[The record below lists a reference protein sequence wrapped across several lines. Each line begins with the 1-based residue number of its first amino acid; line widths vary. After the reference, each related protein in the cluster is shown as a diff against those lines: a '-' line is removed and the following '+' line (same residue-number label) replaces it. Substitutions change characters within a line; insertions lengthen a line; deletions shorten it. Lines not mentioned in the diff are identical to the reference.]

1 MKPFSTIAI
10 PHRDI
15 LEGRLTMDVFAA
27 NLWEV
32 YKGRAHE
39 DYRDSNIFFRKTYFT
54 EGLNNLLDIAEQ
66 RLKGEGGDPII
77 QLQTPFGGGK
87 THSLIALYHK
97 AKEWGVNV
105 VVIDGSALGPK
116 EIPLWEE
123 IELQLTGKVEKLKGR
138 TSPGGETLR
147 ELFAPHQPLLILM
160 DEILEYVI
168 AASGIKVEDSTLAS
182 QVLTFVRRLTD
193 TVRTLDKTIL
203 IHTYP
208 SRSHY
213 AEHDQKLLN
222 QLQERSGRMEKIYTP
237 VHDEEIY
244 PVIRRRLFSSVNE
257 AEARE
262 TIAEFLEYAEREK
275 MLPEGVEKSSYR
287 ERYMKSY
294 PFQPDVIDVLYKRWG
309 SFPDFQR
316 TRGVLRLLSL
326 VVYAMRESK
335 NPFITL
341 ADFDLSNGMIKGELL
356 RYIGPEYNSV
366 IAQDITSNDAG
377 AKKVDKSL
385 GDAYI
390 PFSFGI
396 KTATSIFMYSFS
408 GGPERGGTINEIKLA
423 SADVSTPSSII
434 VEAISKLKE
443 HLFYI
448 QTDGKLFFTNQPN
461 LNRVLLTKME
471 NITDEELKVT
481 EKTLLTN
488 HLKREHFETFLWPGN
503 SKDIPDTKSLK
514 LIIEQS
520 QKGEKCKELLENYGE
535 RPRVYRNTP
544 IFLYPINSE
553 RINFKSFLKRKL
565 AWQLVEGDKNIGLTF
580 EQRREVKEK
589 IKKAEN
595 EVKEFLRNLYRIVLL
610 PSKDKFT
617 EIDLGIP
624 TYGAE
629 TTIDREIYER
639 LRSEGQILEKLAPLS
654 LREKYLKDK
663 DRVYVETKNILESF
677 FKTPG
682 EIRIVSDE
690 VLKTCIKEGV
700 KQGLFGLGDV
710 EEGKTICRHFKVECT
725 PELTEGEILI
735 RADLCTPPEKEEY
748 KSEDDVIPTKKG
760 IGDGVK
766 KEEYGKKYR
775 TIHLKLGVPTGKLSE
790 IVRVIPFIKS
800 MFKTVNVKVEISAVN
815 GEMSVSDYEDKIME
829 AIKQAEVEIEGERL
843 DK

>member
-1 MKPFSTIAI
+1 
-10 PHRDI
+10 
-15 LEGRLTMDVFAA
+15 
-27 NLWEV
+27 
-32 YKGRAHE
+32 
-39 DYRDSNIFFRKTYFT
+39 
-54 EGLNNLLDIAEQ
+54 
-66 RLKGEGGDPII
+66 
-77 QLQTPFGGGK
+77 
-87 THSLIALYHK
+87 
-97 AKEWGVNV
+97 
-105 VVIDGSALGPK
+105 
-116 EIPLWEE
+116 
-123 IELQLTGKVEKLKGR
+123 
-138 TSPGGETLR
+138 
-147 ELFAPHQPLLILM
+147 
-160 DEILEYVI
+160 
-168 AASGIKVEDSTLAS
+168 
-182 QVLTFVRRLTD
+182 
-193 TVRTLDKTIL
+193 
-203 IHTYP
+203 
-208 SRSHY
+208 
-213 AEHDQKLLN
+213 
-222 QLQERSGRMEKIYTP
+222 MEKVYTP

-244 PVIRRRLFSSVNE
+244 PVVRRRLFSSVNE

-366 IAQDITSNDAG
+366 IAQDITSSDAG

-488 HLKREHFETFLWPGN
+488 HLKREHFEIFLWPGN

-514 LIIEQS
+514 LIIKQS

-544 IFLYPINSE
+544 IFLCPMNSE
-553 RINFKSFLKRKL
+553 RINFESFLKRKL

-589 IKKAEN
+589 LKKAEN
-595 EVKEFLRNLYRIVLL
+595 EVKELLRNLYRIVLL
-610 PSKDKFT
+610 PSKDRFT

-629 TTIDREIYER
+629 TTIDSEIYER

-654 LREKYLKDK
+654 LREKYLSARAQAGLK
-663 DRVYVETKNILESF
+663 DRDYVETKNILESF

-700 KQGLFGLGDV
+700 RQGLFGLGDI

-735 RADLCTPPEKEEY
+735 KADLCKSPEKEEY
-748 KSEDDVIPTKKG
+748 EPEEDMIPTKKG
-760 IGDGVK
+760 IEDGVK
-766 KEEYGKKYR
+766 KEEYGKKYH
-775 TIHLKLGVPTGKLSE
+775 TIHLKLGVSTGKLSD
-790 IVRVIPFIKS
+790 IVRMIPYLKS
-800 MFKTVNVKVEISAVN
+800 KFNQVKVKVEISAQDGNIVI
-815 GEMSVSDYEDKIME
+815 SDYEDKIEE
-829 AIKQAEVEIEGERL
+829 AINQANITVEEKKVE
-843 DK
+843 